1 MKEPTGKASPHNRR
15 VQLVDTVSSGKQT
28 RKHHSHVR
36 SVPSIVQAN
45 IVTIIEYRILPESQ
59 WEEAFVHKKITGS
72 LGACEHG
79 SPLPGSVLDGGRLI
93 AAPL

>member
-1 MKEPTGKASPHNRR
+1 MKEPTGKSSPHNRR

-59 WEEAFVHKKITGS
+59 WHGTIVHKKITGS
-72 LGACEHG
+72 HDACEHG
-79 SPLPGSVLDGGRLI
+79 SPLPGSALDGGRLI
-93 AAPL
+93 AAPT